1 MKYTDIYRK
10 TIRVKFFK
18 STPSIVYK
26 IEKFMEEVALDR
38 PLTDYF
44 INSTYNTYKTDH
56 QLTGES
62 SSKINSL
69 SL

>member
-44 INSTYNTYKTDH
+44 INSTHNTYKTDH
-56 QLTGES
+56 
-62 SSKINSL
+62 
-69 SL
+69 